1 MAGLFRKAQE
11 SFVGGKFFA
20 FGETGSGKSMFILTF
35 PKVAAIDTEAGLS
48 DYEGKHDN
56 LVFVANTTSH
66 KEVHDA
72 LEEVENFVDT
82 GEIETIAIDSET
94 KIYDSM
100 QITSM
105 ELEERR
111 ARQKGGDIDDANV
124 SMRGWGKI
132 KNITKKLQSTKIDLS
147 TKGLFVVSTAQAS
160 DVKKKVGE
168 EMVKIGEKPDA
179 HKSLSFDYDVIL
191 RFFVEEAF
199 EKGKKVPKYK
209 AEVLKDRTGTFQK
222 YDIIDNPSFN
232 MWKPYYDAKKGKG
245 IVKPPTHYKADT
257 DTDEKAMVDEDN
269 AIENAKK
276 LLSIVIKSAGKES
289 AMQILKDCGIK
300 NGVKGIDTLKIANEV
315 IKKCEEVIKETGSE
329 DSEE

>member
-1 MAGLFRKAQE
+1 MGMFRKAQE

-20 FGETGSGKSMFILTF
+20 FGETGSGKSLFTLTF

-48 DYEGKHDN
+48 DYEGKHPN

-66 KEVHDA
+66 KEVYDA
-72 LEEVENFVDT
+72 LEEVEEYADS
-82 GEIETIAIDSET
+82 GDIETVAIDSET

-147 TKGLFVVSTAQAS
+147 TKGLFVVSTAQAA

-168 EMVKIGEKPDA
+168 EMIKIGEKPDA
-179 HKSLSFDYDVIL
+179 HKSMSFDYDVIL
-191 RFFVEEAF
+191 RFFVEEVF

-222 YDIIDNPSFN
+222 FDVIENPSFV
-232 MWKPYYDAKKGKG
+232 MWKPYYDAKKSKG
-245 IVKPPTHYKADT
+245 VANPPTKYKENT
-257 DTDEKAMVDEDN
+257 ETDESSMIEEDM
-269 AIENAKK
+269 AIDNAKK
-276 LLSIVIKSAGKES
+276 LVSKVMKANGKEFTVNL
-289 AMQILKDCGIK
+289 LKECK
-300 NGVKGIDTLKIANEV
+300 VKGGITGINTIKIANDV
-315 IKKCEEVIKETGSE
+315 IKKCEEALK
-329 DSEE
+329 DSEQESSDAE